1 MPGIHINVLAVV
13 ASALGAFVL
22 GAFWYSPLLFG
33 NLWVKAHGFKE
44 DQVREMQRTA
54 GRAYST
60 AMACY
65 VVMGVVFSVVFSYMG
80 GQGLVS
86 GLWVG
91 FLIWMG
97 FLLPT
102 GLMTTMFS
110 GRSIRGYLID
120 TGYQLTYLLI
130 MGTILSS
137 WV

>member
-1 MPGIHINVLAVV
+1 
-13 ASALGAFVL
+13 
-22 GAFWYSPLLFG
+22 
-33 NLWVKAHGFKE
+33 
-44 DQVREMQRTA
+44 MQRIA

-80 GQGLVS
+80 GRGVVS

-91 FLIWMG
+91 FLVWMG

-110 GRSIRGYLID
+110 GRSLRGYLID

-130 MGTILSS
+130 MGTILSV